1 MNQSTIDFLDKLV
14 SDDVP
19 NAFLNSMLLRIKC
32 ANKSLRYAQQGEESI
47 DPEADIVLAEL
58 PKILTAITQTG
69 LEPLESNDNPFSNR
83 FSSSHEYVNQSESNR
98 VFLGVTLSSLL
109 SDSNVFTKR
118 KLMDPKIDSVDV
130 YKLDTAT
137 DYEQQSLFSYR
148 DLGNS
153 YPESVTIFS
162 SQISIS
168 NAGLE
173 SFYSLVKSA
182 PGLIF
187 GAPSDEKYRDSQDVD
202 LLQQLKELMDAGFV
216 SEKLIAEIYYGGF
229 QVDTDLFAG
238 RNIDLMHCFRSIKAL
253 TKQWKRP
260 NFFSAALAV
269 YLCKTR
275 CPIWVGF

>member
-173 SFYSLVKSA
+173 IFYSLVKSA